1 MNKGRGAL
9 WFLSICLSA
18 ITLVHVPSAF
28 TAEKASSIE
37 DASSVE
43 EVEEKSSET
52 PATVQEPDSVEET
65 PEGTAQTPEEQQP
78 NKEVTQSPDVFD
90 PSEEISEDF
99 AVAFPVDI

>member
-9 WFLSICLSA
+9 CLLSICLSA
-18 ITLVHVPSAF
+18 VTLVHVPSAYS
-28 TAEKASSIE
+28 AEETSST
-37 DASSVE
+37 E

-52 PATVQEPDSVEET
+52 PAMVQEPDSVEET
-65 PEGTAQTPEEQQP
+65 PGEQQP
-78 NKEVTQSPDVFD
+78 NKESPDVFD

>member
-9 WFLSICLSA
+9 WLLSICLSA
-18 ITLVHVPSAF
+18 VALVHVPSAYS
-28 TAEKASSIE
+28 AEKASSIE
-37 DASSVE
+37 ETSSTA

-52 PATVQEPDSVEET
+52 PAMVQEPDSVEET
-65 PEGTAQTPEEQQP
+65 PGEQQP
-78 NKEVTQSPDVFD
+78 NKESPDVFD